1 MVAVQRKSEK
11 DISLKCFNILV
22 IKWFSIWLY
31 NKYVPFL
38 NLKINVTNV
47 GTYQNAGEENIIEMI
62 SLPTAILIP
71 GNLNDI
77 IVHCY
82 YNTLVRLHM

>member
-11 DISLKCFNILV
+11 HISLKYFNILV
-22 IKWFSIWLY
+22 IKWFSIGLY